1 MINFYR
7 KKKSKEGDS
16 KRIRT
21 KSERLKKL
29 KGNEIEKSYQ
39 FYKLF
44 KIKNYN
50 KKNRNQV

>member
-29 KGNEIEKSYQ
+29 TLKKLKGNEIEKSYQ

-44 KIKNYN
+44 KIK
-50 KKNRNQV
+50 KL